1 MLPRTSMTTAPSKFL
16 GLLLI
21 IVAQAPATACSPG
34 EEPVGSGGAGSGGD
48 TASGGGLSSGG
59 SLGSG
64 GGLAS
69 GGAASGGSGSGGDGA
84 GSGGVAG
91 VGGNP
96 PITCGVSP
104 GAGGSTEVIDP
115 TFETVQFVV
124 EQTPCNGSDCHGHE
138 GNPLD
143 LKVDSPQE
151 LYDHLLSTVSA
162 RCGGLPV
169 VAPGDPGNSAL
180 VRLLK
185 GPCGDLAQMPDGC
198 ICDPDPF
205 INNCLPPQ
213 YVEAVEKWVEAGAPQ

>member
-1 MLPRTSMTTAPSKFL
+1 MTTFSSKFL

-34 EEPVGSGGAGSGGD
+34 EEPLGSGGAGSGGD

-59 SLGSG
+59 SVASGGSIASG
-64 GGLAS
+64 GGL
-69 GGAASGGSGSGGDGA
+69 GSGGSGSGGDTA
-84 GSGGVAG
+84 GSGGIAG

-104 GAGGSTEVIDP
+104 GAGGSTEVVEP

-138 GNPLD
+138 ANPLD

-151 LYDHLLSTVSA
+151 LYDHLLSTISVK
-162 RCGGLPV
+162 CGELPV
-169 VAPGDPGNSAL
+169 VDPGDPGNSAL

-198 ICDPDPF
+198 TCDPDPS
-205 INNCLPPQ
+205 INNCLPAQ
-213 YVEAVEKWVEAGAPQ
+213 YVEAVEKWVEAGAPR